1 MTDEEY
7 DNVVR
12 AVNKAMQLLAL
23 EFQSDKIVVCPV
35 HPGWVQTD
43 MGGVGAEITVEES
56 ADSLFRLVD
65 RLTLNDSGRFFTWD
79 GREHPW

>member
-1 MTDEEY
+1 
-7 DNVVR
+7 
-12 AVNKAMQLLAL
+12 
-23 EFQSDKIVVCPV
+23 
-35 HPGWVQTD
+35 